1 MRPWAILPLLPLCPR
16 PAAAQA
22 PPSHPLNV
30 IVISFDA
37 LRADRLGVLGQKLPL
52 TPNLDRLAKESFLF
66 SNAVTQAPWTL
77 PSMSSFFTSTY
88 PHEHQLTN
96 KFSVF
101 TEDRRELATL
111 PRRMETLAEAFRDN
125 GYRTAA
131 FTGGGGLE
139 GSFGFSRGFDVY
151 FDSDTFDGFRLTF
164 PLSLNWI
171 RSPDKR
177 PFFLFAHG
185 YDVHGQYV
193 ETDKIKSRFAD
204 PHYRGPFTG
213 SLKEFLKLR
222 MMTIK
227 EEPIHIT
234 QADARFWRAL
244 YDEKVLRADE
254 KFGKFWGDLRRIP
267 RLLDRTVIVVIADHG
282 DQYYEHGGFDHG
294 MTLYE
299 ELVHV
304 PLIIHVPGRPG
315 RTIKSQVRLVDV
327 MPTLLDLCRLHVTP
341 RLRAQMKGRDLD
353 PLMEGRPS
361 PRQAVSE
368 TDFLLQSFKRSLR
381 TAGGL
386 KLIYDLEN
394 LRGELYDLKTDP
406 GEHHDL
412 RKEKPGL
419 ARRLTRRLFK
429 ALGMKSPE

>member
-1 MRPWAILPLLPLCPR
+1 MRLWATFLLLFPR
-16 PAAAQA
+16 VAAARN
-22 PPSHPLNV
+22 PPTRPLNV
-30 IVISFDA
+30 IIISFDA
-37 LRADRLGVLGQKLPL
+37 LRADRLGVLGQKRPL
-52 TPNLDRLAKESFLF
+52 TPNLDRLARQSYLF

-77 PSMSSFFTSTY
+77 PSMASFFTSTY
-88 PHEHQLTN
+88 PHQHQLTN

-111 PRRMETLAEAFRDN
+111 PRRMETMAEAFLDN

-164 PLSLNWI
+164 PLSLDWI
-171 RSPDKR
+171 RRQGQR
-177 PFFLFAHG
+177 PFFLFVHG
-185 YDVHGQYV
+185 YDVHGQYI

-204 PHYRGPFTG
+204 PHYHGPFTG

-227 EEPIHIT
+227 GEPIHIT

-254 KFGKFWGDLRRIP
+254 KFGRFWSELKRLPG
-267 RLLDRTVIVVIADHG
+267 LLDRTVIVVIADHG

-304 PLIIHVPGRPG
+304 PLIIPVPGRPG

-327 MPTLLDLCRLHVTP
+327 MPTLLDLCRLRVTP
-341 RLRAQMKGRDLD
+341 RLKLQMKGRDLV
-353 PLMEGRPS
+353 PLMDGQSS
-361 PRQAVSE
+361 PREAVSE

-381 TAGGL
+381 TAEGW

-394 LRGELYDLKTDP
+394 LRAELYDLKTDP

-412 RKEKPGL
+412 RREKPGR
-419 ARRLTRRLFK
+419 ARAMTRRLFK
-429 ALGMKSPE
+429 SLGMKSPI

>member
-1 MRPWAILPLLPLCPR
+1 MRFWAIFLLLFSR
-16 PAAAQA
+16 VAAARNS
-22 PPSHPLNV
+22 PPHPLNV
-30 IVISFDA
+30 IIISFDA
-37 LRADRLGVLGQKLPL
+37 LRADRLGVLGQKRPL
-52 TPNLDRLAKESFLF
+52 TPNLDRLARQSYLF

-77 PSMSSFFTSTY
+77 PSMASFFTSTY
-88 PHEHQLTN
+88 PHQHQLTN

-101 TEDRRELATL
+101 TEDRRELAVL
-111 PRRMETLAEAFRDN
+111 PRRMKTLAEVFRDN

-164 PLSLNWI
+164 PLSLDWI
-171 RSPDKR
+171 RRPDKR

-185 YDVHGQYV
+185 YDVHGQYI

-204 PHYRGPFTG
+204 PHYHGPFTG

-227 EEPIHIT
+227 GEPIHIT

-244 YDEKVLRADE
+244 YDEKVFRADE
-254 KFGKFWGDLRRIP
+254 KFGKFLASLK
-267 RLLDRTVIVVIADHG
+267 RLPGLIDRTVIVVIADHG

-327 MPTLLDLCRLHVTP
+327 MPTLLDLCRLRITP
-341 RLRAQMKGRDLD
+341 RLKAQVKGRDLV
-353 PLMEGRPS
+353 PLMDGQVS
-361 PRQAVSE
+361 PREAVSE

-381 TAGGL
+381 TAEGW

-394 LRGELYDLKTDP
+394 LRAELYDLKTDP

-412 RKEKPGL
+412 RREKPGR
-419 ARRLTRRLFK
+419 ARAMTRRLFK
-429 ALGMKSPE
+429 SLGMKSPI